1 MLMAH
6 PVVLRN
12 LLEQYDALR
21 VLRAEKGSSQARQ
34 RMDDLAYTLCVSTG
48 TSDVASALVAARHR
62 LPGAR
67 PEDDSVLGS

>member
-12 LLEQYDALR
+12 LIEQYDALR
-21 VLRAEKGSSQARQ
+21 VLSAEDGSPQARR
-34 RMDDLAYTLCVSTG
+34 RMDDLVYTLCVSTG
-48 TSDVASALVAARHR
+48 TGDIDTALVAARNR

-67 PEDDSVLGS
+67 TEDDSVLSA